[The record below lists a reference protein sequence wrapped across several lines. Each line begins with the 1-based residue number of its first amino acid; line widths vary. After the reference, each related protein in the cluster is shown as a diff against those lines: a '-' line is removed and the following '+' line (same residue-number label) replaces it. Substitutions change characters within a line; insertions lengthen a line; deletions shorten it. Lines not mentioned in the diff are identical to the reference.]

1 MYYSQSPTCGA
12 LPDAAALLAWTP
24 GNDPINVCSVPLA
37 TRGAPASPTQI
48 MITGP
53 SYTPGFDADSQG
65 GNNLDIF
72 NFDYWQYVDVVVSNT
87 GTVSIPPVGW
97 MNACHRNGVQILG
110 AIMLWATSGFDDFAP
125 LFDEPQ
131 TTASQLAAIA
141 GYYGFDGWFL
151 DVESFYGGG
160 TVNPTQFQLFLS
172 SLTSAM
178 QALSPDSLV
187 VYYETISNTG
197 VVDTYKDQLWTGN
210 EMYFQSGQTTVAN
223 GMMCNY
229 GWGPSQIKTSIETAK
244 KLGRSPLDLWMEI
257 YVPQTQLESYS
268 LVQQCVD
275 NGLSAGLY
283 GASWPYQA
291 RTDEQPFAALQESFW
306 GTGKYPQSCI
316 AAVIP
321 PRPVPS
327 ALPFCTTFNLGKG
340 RSFQWL
346 LHGTLANGGS
356 DWNNLALQDIVTT
369 YRNSVWT
376 AAGNGNAFT
385 LRSSYDLA
393 CDGGSSLLLASG
405 NDAASGAF
413 SVFDLYA
420 TTWSLGNGM
429 QVSYTLQD
437 AAEGSADLALGLMLD
452 DGQTL
457 LLLTPSPATAFS
469 SLAIGDYTVV
479 VVPPASVTTV
489 SKPVQPPSS
498 PPPPWTVRAYD
509 IPSSYSAN
517 SVVEVLA
524 VAVVLG
530 ASPLPAAAAQL
541 YLGQF
546 VVTEGNGLA
555 TAPASVTGLAVESQ
569 WEVSPLGF
577 PTVNLELSWTA
588 PATGTVRAYDVS
600 YTANGQQVWLGRTTG
615 TMFWV
620 GQLAYTIPPQGSADM
635 QLSVQVI
642 GGNGVEQSVAEAAS
656 VDFTYTPPS
665 S

>member
-1 MYYSQSPTCGA
+1 
-12 LPDAAALLAWTP
+12 
-24 GNDPINVCSVPLA
+24 
-37 TRGAPASPTQI
+37 
-48 MITGP
+48 
-53 SYTPGFDADSQG
+53 
-65 GNNLDIF
+65 
-72 NFDYWQYVDVVVSNT
+72 
-87 GTVSIPPVGW
+87 
-97 MNACHRNGVQILG
+97 
-110 AIMLWATSGFDDFAP
+110 
-125 LFDEPQ
+125 
-131 TTASQLAAIA
+131 
-141 GYYGFDGWFL
+141 
-151 DVESFYGGG
+151 
-160 TVNPTQFQLFLS
+160 
-172 SLTSAM
+172 
-178 QALSPDSLV
+178 
-187 VYYETISNTG
+187 
-197 VVDTYKDQLWTGN
+197 
-210 EMYFQSGQTTVAN
+210 
-223 GMMCNY
+223 
-229 GWGPSQIKTSIETAK
+229 
-244 KLGRSPLDLWMEI
+244 
-257 YVPQTQLESYS
+257 
-268 LVQQCVD
+268 
-275 NGLSAGLY
+275 
-283 GASWPYQA
+283 
-291 RTDEQPFAALQESFW
+291 
-306 GTGKYPQSCI
+306 
-316 AAVIP
+316 
-321 PRPVPS
+321 
-327 ALPFCTTFNLGKG
+327 
-340 RSFQWL
+340 
-346 LHGTLANGGS
+346 
-356 DWNNLALQDIVTT
+356 
-369 YRNSVWT
+369 
-376 AAGNGNAFT
+376 
-385 LRSSYDLA
+385 
-393 CDGGSSLLLASG
+393 
-405 NDAASGAF
+405 
-413 SVFDLYA
+413 
-420 TTWSLGNGM
+420 M

-530 ASPLPAAAAQL
+530 ASPLPAAAPQL